1 MATQTTMKNTISTS
15 GKSKPDDKTLK
26 IAVDRFLKSVSFTA
40 QAEVERAIRAAL
52 ASGKLEGHETF
63 SVGVSLSSEKIGLN
77 VTVYSKIEL

>member
-1 MATQTTMKNTISTS
+1 MAAQTTTKNSLST
-15 GKSKPDDKTLK
+15 GETSKVGDKGVK
-26 IAVDRFLKSVSFTA
+26 VAVDRFLKSVSFTA

-63 SVGVSLSSEKIGLN
+63 TVGVSLSSEKIGLS